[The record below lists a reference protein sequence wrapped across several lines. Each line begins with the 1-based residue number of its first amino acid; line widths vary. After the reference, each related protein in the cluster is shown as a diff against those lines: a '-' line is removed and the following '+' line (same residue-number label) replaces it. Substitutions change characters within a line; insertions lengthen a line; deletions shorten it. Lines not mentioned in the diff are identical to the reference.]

1 MRWNRKIVP
10 FCLYIKN
17 PEFFLIEKFGII
29 IYVFLVLK
37 INTQR

>member
-1 MRWNRKIVP
+1 MRWNRKIV
-10 FCLYIKN
+10 LSVYKN

-37 INTQR
+37 INT